1 MTMLV
6 AHAGGLGWDELVF
19 LAIPVVVLAL
29 LGWQARK
36 KADGERPEGAAES
49 PEGRDAPE

>member
-1 MTMLV
+1 MTLL

-19 LAIPVVVLAL
+19 LAVPVVVLAL

-36 KADGERPEGAAES
+36 KADADGTADAEGAVDIED
-49 PEGRDAPE
+49 GDH